1 MSLKDLDGIT
11 ESPPEWA
18 QNLDMD
24 AYVKRQG
31 EACIYMYDVLDRIRS
46 VQPGLFSVCAQIRE
60 VHRQQQG
67 MIEKLGIDCGTD
79 VRRSFYFDWLYKEL
93 SIERPSDNPRRF
105 ILAHAIGYL
114 RGHERYCRL
123 LESGRE
129 HGSLWNLFQGQAKE
143 NARML
148 LNALAKK
155 EGLPSVVMTGVVV
168 LEAEERL
175 MRLIWEHN
183 GLPLP
188 PSRWERLTSS
198 NSPVV

>member
-1 MSLKDLDGIT
+1 
-11 ESPPEWA
+11 
-18 QNLDMD
+18 
-24 AYVKRQG
+24 
-31 EACIYMYDVLDRIRS
+31 
-46 VQPGLFSVCAQIRE
+46 
-60 VHRQQQG
+60 
-67 MIEKLGIDCGTD
+67 
-79 VRRSFYFDWLYKEL
+79 
-93 SIERPSDNPRRF
+93 
-105 ILAHAIGYL
+105 
-114 RGHERYCRL
+114 
-123 LESGRE
+123 
-129 HGSLWNLFQGQAKE
+129 
-143 NARML
+143 ML